1 MTTVAQRPA
10 RGHRTLRLPIAEADY
25 ERFMK
30 DADYARATLDKL
42 HTQHAELFPE
52 TWSEGYALYGFTDE
66 SKKQAM
72 RCRRVRTG
80 AERVVWTVVPV
91 FVMPYFSAR
100 TAEVEHALFLMKFH
114 VPCWALA
121 YVFGRDPMYWYRLEQ
136 GLGRFSVVGTT
147 VKTPEALPTDLVA
160 DEKHSRLK
168 GQKVYIATTAGGECI
183 LGASVAEAASEEA
196 LAQAY
201 GVFAKEAR
209 ALAPD
214 YQPQTVN
221 TDGWPATRAAWK
233 ALFPTI
239 TIILCFLHAFLKVRD
254 RATKVLSEAYYQV
267 SDRIWEAYRAPN
279 KASFAQRLR
288 RLSDWAGAQL
298 PESPM
303 KNHVLD
309 LCQKRSRFSRAY
321 DYDHAH
327 RTSNM
332 VDRLM
337 RFLDRACFN
346 SQYFHGTIRSAELR
360 VRALALLWNFCPSSP
375 QTIKKHHGQRC
386 PAVRL
391 NKTSYSDNWLENLL
405 ASGSMNGIQHHQ
417 QNPL

>member
-1 MTTVAQRPA
+1 MSTVTQRPA
-10 RGHRTLRLPIAEADY
+10 RGYRTLRLPIAEADY
-25 ERFMK
+25 ERFVN
-30 DADYARATLDKL
+30 DTAYARAMLDSL
-42 HTQHAELFPE
+42 YEYHTELFPE
-52 TWSEGYALYGFTDE
+52 NWPEGYVWHGFTDE
-66 SKKQAM
+66 SKKQAL
-72 RCRRVRTG
+72 RCRRVRVGTEK
-80 AERVVWTVVPV
+80 AVWTVAPV

-100 TAEVEHALFLMKFH
+100 TVEVEKALFLMKFH

-147 VKTPEALPTDLVA
+147 VKTPAALPDDLVA

-183 LGASVAEAASEEA
+183 LGASVAEAASEPA
-196 LAQAY
+196 LTDAY
-201 GVFAKEAR
+201 GVFANEAR
-209 ALAPD
+209 ALKPD

-221 TDGWPATRAAWK
+221 TDGWSATQAAWT
-233 ALFPTI
+233 AVFPTI
-239 TIILCFLHAFLKVRD
+239 TVILCFLHAFLKVRD
-254 RATKVLSEAYYQV
+254 RATKALAEHFEPLRE
-267 SDRIWEAYRAPN
+267 RIWNAYHAPS

-288 RLSDWAGAQL
+288 RLYEWASEQL

-303 KNHVLD
+303 KAHTLN
-309 LCQKRSRFSRAY
+309 LCKKRSRFSRAY
-321 DYDHAH
+321 DHGTAH

-346 SQYFHGTIRSAELR
+346 GQYFHGTAASAELR

-375 QTIKKHHGQRC
+375 QTIKKHGGQSS

-391 NKTSYSDNWLENLL
+391 NNKAYSDNWLENLL
-405 ASGSMNGIQHHQ
+405 ASGSINGIRHHQ
-417 QNPL
+417 QNP